1 MIITDLF
8 SSKDACHVC
17 GQTPCNC
24 THIAESTS
32 GVQSNIDTN
41 SSNFNHLLYMLRNDY
56 PVPRGRLLNKVMMN
70 GQWLDPDDIR
80 ELVQKNQLWANLGF
94 GQEGYNAR
102 GVGPGEGDHVVA
114 EATGTL
120 ARTRDRLGL
129 DAVPLQDRK
138 STRLNSSH

>member
-102 GVGPGEGDHVVA
+102 GVGPEIGRAHV
-114 EATGTL
+114 
-120 ARTRDRLGL
+120 
-129 DAVPLQDRK
+129 
-138 STRLNSSH
+138 